1 MSFYYRD
8 FQTKKKCPLYCDKAL
23 ILFGFS
29 LISSQPTPVF
39 YPSSQYASKR
49 VDKYV
54 QFESNYLSLPA
65 YWVIPS
71 FTVVKKKRIFFG
83 TSTINNAVET
93 KPGKDLPMT
102 ATQNYFR
109 SALASSAVNSVMH
122 VPSQPDDSVGV
133 AY

>member
-1 MSFYYRD
+1 MPARGS
-8 FQTKKKCPLYCDKAL
+8 
-23 ILFGFS
+23 
-29 LISSQPTPVF
+29 ISTYNLNQII
-39 YPSSQYASKR
+39 
-49 VDKYV
+49 
-54 QFESNYLSLPA
+54 YLLPA

-71 FTVVKKKRIFFG
+71 FTVVKKEIFGG

-109 SALASSAVNSVMH
+109 SALASFAVNSVMH

-133 AY
+133 ACV